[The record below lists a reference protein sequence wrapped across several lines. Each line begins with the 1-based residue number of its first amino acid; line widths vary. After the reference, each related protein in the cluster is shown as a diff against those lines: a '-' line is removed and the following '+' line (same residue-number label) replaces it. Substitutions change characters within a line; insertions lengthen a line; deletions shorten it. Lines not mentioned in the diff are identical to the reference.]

1 MSWFTKTLTSSIG
14 KKLIMALTGLFLCS
28 FLLVHL
34 YGNSNLFGNPQ
45 SAKPAFDGFAKF
57 MSTFPPMRI
66 LEVGLFLGFFLHIL
80 QGVVLYFQNK
90 QARPIP
96 YAKKPGNE
104 TSSPLSRIMIWSG
117 ALVFFFLVVHVKTFF
132 VDVRLLQGHEASM
145 YDAVKTAFEMP
156 VYSAFYLVALLL
168 LGFHLNHG
176 FQSAFQTLGLNHK
189 KYTPLIKTLGLL
201 YSVLV
206 PLGFAAMPV
215 YFLVLKYYCSCG
227 GH

>member
-1 MSWFTKTLTSSIG
+1 
-14 KKLIMALTGLFLCS
+14 MALTGLFLCS

-34 YGNSNLFGNPQ
+34 YGNSNLFGDPQ
-45 SAKPAFDGFAKF
+45 NAKPAFDTFAKF

-66 LEVGLFLGFFLHIL
+66 LEAGLFLGFFLHIL
-80 QGVVLYFQNK
+80 QGVILYFQNR

-117 ALVFFFLVVHVKTFF
+117 GLVFFFLVVHVNTFF
-132 VDVRLLQGHEASM
+132 VNVRLRLGHEVSM
-145 YDAVKTAFEMP
+145 YDAVKSAFENP
-156 VYSAFYLVALLL
+156 VYSAFYLVALLF
-168 LGFHLNHG
+168 LGLHLNHG
-176 FQSAFQTLGLNHK
+176 FESAFQTLGLNHK
-189 KYTPLIKTLGLL
+189 KYTPLIKVLGLL

-215 YFLVLKYYCSCG
+215 YFLYLKFICASG